1 MNHISGIVVRVLA
14 SSVINRVFEPRL
26 GQTHDYKIGILSFSA
41 RHAALRSNTGWLEI
55 EIMCPSGA
63 TCLPVTVV
71 SVS

>member
-41 RHAALRSNTGWLEI
+41 KHATLRSKTGWLEI

-63 TCLPVTVV
+63 TCLSVTVV